1 MSLTPPNSAVLLTS
15 LTRISAIESKEG
27 NSSASGAEVRGP
39 MLLMP
44 SMLVESILG
53 LVPTTEILPL
63 ASVCTPGCEVSVES
77 GLVDP
82 AERAVTAIGRS
93 TSSRPVFVSAI
104 FETSVLMTGAAS
116 AVTLTVSACVA
127 TVIWPSIRM
136 VCRAS
141 S

>member
-15 LTRISAIESKEG
+15 LTRISAIELKEG
-27 NSSASGAEVRGP
+27 KSSAKGAEVRGP

-44 SMLVESILG
+44 SMLVESMLG
-53 LVPTTEILPL
+53 LVPTTEMLPL
-63 ASVCTPGCEVSVES
+63 ASVCTPGCEVRVES

-82 AERAVTAIGRS
+82 LDRAVTEIGRS

-116 AVTLTVSACVA
+116 AVTLTVSTWLA
-127 TVIWPSIRM
+127 TII
-136 VCRAS
+136 
-141 S
+141 